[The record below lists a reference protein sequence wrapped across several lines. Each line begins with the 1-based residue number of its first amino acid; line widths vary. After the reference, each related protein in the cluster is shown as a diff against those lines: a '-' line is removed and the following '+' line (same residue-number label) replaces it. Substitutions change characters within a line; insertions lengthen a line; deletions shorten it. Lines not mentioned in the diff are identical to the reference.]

1 MKEGQMASLS
11 FQALMDLPEPVFWF
25 DRTGSFFDV
34 NTKAT
39 EVWGYSREEL
49 LQMTVFDLNIYMK
62 PELWEEHWKKKQLDP
77 SSFEGLH
84 RKKDGTIFPVDIT
97 DNFVQL
103 NGEVYCC
110 AIIRDISERR
120 ETDRTARLSRVTIE
134 NLEEAIFWI
143 QSDGRIQHA
152 NHYALQ
158 RYGYTL
164 DEFREMSVWSL
175 YEEMSQEQFGK
186 FWEKLKDDKT
196 IVTESKHITKDGKK
210 IDVELSANY
219 IKFEDMEFSASIV
232 RDITDRKRKAAAIRG
247 AYTEIK
253 ELKEKLEAE
262 NSYLYEEIDLKN
274 NIADI
279 ITINSSYKEVLS
291 QVEKVANTETTV
303 LISGESGTGKEL
315 IARAIHQLS
324 ARSERPLVKID
335 CGSIPIDLFD
345 SELFGH
351 KKGAFVGA
359 ITDKLGKIQ
368 IANGGTIF
376 LDEIGALPLEIQS
389 KLLRL
394 IDENMFEVL
403 GSTIAVQ
410 VDVRVIA
417 STKKDLE
424 KEIEKGV
431 FREDLFFRLNVF
443 PLATIPLRERKED
456 IPLLVKY
463 FSDRIGERI
472 GKKITDIPKKII
484 DQFEKYE
491 FLGNVRELQ
500 NLVERGVITS
510 VNGKLNLVDL
520 TQKKTT
526 RSRSY
531 TTLRE
536 QERSYIIDVLKHT
549 KWKVSGEGGAAQ
561 ILDVRPTT
569 LFSKMERL
577 DIKRSLESSS

>member
-1 MKEGQMASLS
+1 
-11 FQALMDLPEPVFWF
+11 
-25 DRTGSFFDV
+25 
-34 NTKAT
+34 
-39 EVWGYSREEL
+39 
-49 LQMTVFDLNIYMK
+49 
-62 PELWEEHWKKKQLDP
+62 
-77 SSFEGLH
+77 
-84 RKKDGTIFPVDIT
+84 
-97 DNFVQL
+97 
-103 NGEVYCC
+103 
-110 AIIRDISERR
+110 
-120 ETDRTARLSRVTIE
+120 
-134 NLEEAIFWI
+134 
-143 QSDGRIQHA
+143 
-152 NHYALQ
+152 
-158 RYGYTL
+158 
-164 DEFREMSVWSL
+164 MSVWSL